1 MFSGENGSIGL
12 KISNMPPKKQPR
24 KEPAPATDSS
34 SPSSQSSD
42 DSSVAD
48 VRAAEVQ
55 RGRGRGGR
63 GRGAAQV
70 FRTTKE
76 HVVNVLS
83 RISLTPVPP
92 SPGPVQA
99 ASMGKQEL
107 SIIPERMTVIEK
119 QDFVNHRRIPRNMMS
134 FDRLL
139 LCNTCVANGRNLG
152 KCYLSTTSHR

>member
-1 MFSGENGSIGL
+1 MGKFQDLSVN
-12 KISNMPPKKQPR
+12 
-24 KEPAPATDSS
+24 
-34 SPSSQSSD
+34 SPTSSQSSD
-42 DSSVAD
+42 DTSVAD

-63 GRGAAQV
+63 CRGAAQV

-92 SPGPVQA
+92 SPGPVPA
-99 ASMGKQEL
+99 TSMGKQEL